1 MAYLTASGH
10 LVDADAL
17 SGDDYL
23 RYLTVRVRQRD
34 REEDGTGIG
43 TGGHTEYHLSVY
55 GVAAEA
61 LDRIARAGELPLLT
75 FGGRYA
81 IRHLE
86 NGSAR
91 HEVAVDYIGLDLEGF
106 FS

>member
-34 REEDGTGIG
+34 REEDG
-43 TGGHTEYHLSVY
+43 
-55 GVAAEA
+55 
-61 LDRIARAGELPLLT
+61 
-75 FGGRYA
+75 
-81 IRHLE
+81 
-86 NGSAR
+86 
-91 HEVAVDYIGLDLEGF
+91 
-106 FS
+106 